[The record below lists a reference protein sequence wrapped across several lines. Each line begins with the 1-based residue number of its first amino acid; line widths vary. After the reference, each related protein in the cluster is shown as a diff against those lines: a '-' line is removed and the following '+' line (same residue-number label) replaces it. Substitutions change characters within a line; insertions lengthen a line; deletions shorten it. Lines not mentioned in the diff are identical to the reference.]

1 MNSDLHIQVRGALG
15 TENCIRALSTR
26 LPSGEK
32 RPVGQHY
39 GLAGTE
45 LVVGVTPDSN
55 NSARKLFSALGSRI
69 TFAGAGCGFGEA
81 LGFTAGPTVP
91 QLESTAA
98 QVSHNSIRDGLGRL
112 PVFFMLGSNV
122 GQHLGLFVFGGPRGL
137 LNL

>member
-1 MNSDLHIQVRGALG
+1 MNGDGSVQVSAALR
-15 TENCIRALSTR
+15 TESCTLALATP

-45 LVVGVTPDSN
+45 LVVGVAADSN
-55 NSARKLFSALGSRI
+55 NSACKLFSALGGRI
-69 TFAGAGCGFGEA
+69 TFAGAGGSFGKA
-81 LGFTAGPTVP
+81 LGFTAGPPVP
-91 QLESTAA
+91 QLESTTA

-112 PVFFMLGSNV
+112 PVVFMLGSNV
-122 GQHLGLFVFGGPRGL
+122 GQHLGLFVFGGARGL

>member
-1 MNSDLHIQVRGALG
+1 M
-15 TENCIRALSTR
+15 IRLDS
-26 LPSGEK
+26 
-32 RPVGQHY
+32 VGQHY

-45 LVVGVTPDSN
+45 LVVGFTADSN
-55 NSARKLFSALGSRI
+55 NSACKLFSALGCRI
-69 TFAGAGCGFGEA
+69 TFAGAGGSFGEA

-91 QLESTAA
+91 QLESTVA

-122 GQHLGLFVFGGPRGL
+122 GQHLGLFVFGGARGL